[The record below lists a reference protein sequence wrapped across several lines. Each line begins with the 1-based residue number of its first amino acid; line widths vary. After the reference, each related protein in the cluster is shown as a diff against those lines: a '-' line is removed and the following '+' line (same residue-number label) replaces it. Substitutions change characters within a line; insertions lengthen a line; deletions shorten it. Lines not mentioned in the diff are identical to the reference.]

1 MIRFAKRNL
10 MVFFRDKSA
19 VFFSLLSALIIVALY
34 ALFLGDTMT
43 QGYEAVPE
51 VRALMDSW
59 IVAGILAITSITTTM
74 GAYGT
79 MVDDRARKIEKDF
92 HCSPLH
98 KSSIAGGYILSAFL
112 IGVVMTLVALVLG
125 EVYIVATGG
134 PWLSFAATL
143 KVLGLILA
151 TCFMNTAMV
160 FFVVSFFRSLNAFST
175 ASTILG
181 TMIGF
186 VTGIYMP
193 VGVLPVAIQY
203 VVKVFPVTHS
213 AVLLRQ
219 VMMEG
224 PLATS
229 FAGAPA
235 QAVSE
240 FNEMMGITMRCGDAS
255 VTPFASLLVIL
266 LTGLLFFLLSSV
278 RMSRKKR

>member
-134 PWLSFAATL
+134 PWLSFAARPLYKISLMSEDLPEPETPVTAV
-143 KVLGLILA
+143 KVPSGIE
-151 TCFMNTAMV
+151 T
-160 FFVVSFFRSLNAFST
+160 SIFFRLFCAAPLT
-175 ASTILG
+175 
-181 TMIGF
+181 
-186 VTGIYMP
+186 VR
-193 VGVLPVAIQY
+193 VLPL
-203 VVKVFPVTHS
+203 P
-213 AVLLRQ
+213 
-219 VMMEG
+219 
-224 PLATS
+224 
-229 FAGAPA
+229 
-235 QAVSE
+235 
-240 FNEMMGITMRCGDAS
+240 
-255 VTPFASLLVIL
+255 
-266 LTGLLFFLLSSV
+266 
-278 RMSRKKR
+278 